1 MLYADYSFYRY
12 TYCGSMSEADFRK
25 HCKSASDFIDSVTF
39 GRITQELMT
48 DEKAAYKI
56 RSACCVCADIFY
68 SHSQAAASAVTQEK
82 VGDYSVSY
90 AQQKSQSE
98 RRSELYGAAKEYL
111 YDISAGGVK
120 LMYRGAL

>member
-1 MLYADYSFYRY
+1 MHADYEFYRDKY
-12 TYCGSMSEADFRK
+12 HGNMSESDFLR
-25 HCKSASDFIDSVTF
+25 HGKSASDFIDSVTF
-39 GRITQELMT
+39 GRITQELM
-48 DEKAAYKI
+48 ENENAAYKI

-98 RRSELYGAAKEYL
+98 RKSELYSAAKEYL
-111 YDISAGGVK
+111 YDISADGVK
-120 LMYRGAL
+120 LMYRGVL